1 MNTKKSKILTLII
14 MLCILAVVL
23 VINLFTYVINTNK
36 NTSTTLDTSF
46 TIVNYTFDADL
57 HEDNT
62 IDVSEV
68 ITVNFLKSGKHG
80 IYRNIPLVQEL
91 KLDDQSKPITQKIN
105 ISNIRANQSA
115 EKSFDNGN
123 VIIRF
128 GSENSV
134 QPTDRNID
142 FTLSY
147 TLDLGKDY
155 TEDYDMFY
163 FNLVGSDWD
172 VEIQSFTFNVSFP
185 KDFDANL
192 LNMYSGKLGSANQFT
207 NYNISNNVISGTAT
221 NLGANEALT
230 ISLKL
235 PENYF
240 STAKTIT
247 SSFAKV
253 SMWVAVSVL
262 ILIVL
267 FFAFRTR
274 KTPLVCPVEFYAPD
288 GMNPIDVGS
297 IHNDNVTTSD
307 ITSLIIYF
315 ASKKYLK
322 ININENKEII
332 LTKLKDISPKAKD
345 YEKKLFNRL
354 FEESNEIN
362 LTTDIKEKTTKDKTV
377 NSDIESKELESIPM
391 TIFNCTIEARQKR
404 PVKNRFNPKNL
415 TFGAIGTLLLLI
427 SVIMFVCGYVEDIY
441 SLKSG
446 FIGLFLVPFVTLFIS
461 CINLNLH
468 NHRLT
473 KSQTIL
479 NIVVI
484 VLSVSNIAID
494 LIYGFASISYTMG
507 YIHWVVGIASLISV
521 VLVGNIFIYSKEQ
534 TKAMGRVLGFKNF
547 ILTCEKDRM
556 DVLLKDNPE
565 YFYDILPYAYV
576 FGITDQF
583 VRRFEYLGY
592 IPPKNTCFENIG
604 DYIIF
609 NSIVNRNFDKISK
622 YAINEHVGTI
632 NSDSGRGFSGGGFSG
647 GGFSGGGGG
656 SW

>member
-1 MNTKKSKILTLII
+1 
-14 MLCILAVVL
+14 MLCILAVGL
-23 VINLFTYVINTNK
+23 VINLFTYVINTHK
-36 NTSTTLDTSF
+36 NTSTTVDTSF
-46 TIVNYTFDADL
+46 TIVNYTFDAEL

-68 ITVNFLKSGKHG
+68 ITVKFLKSNKHG

-91 KLDDQSKPITQKIN
+91 KVDDQSKAITQKIN

-115 EKSFDNGN
+115 EKSFDEGN

-128 GSENSV
+128 GSENCV
-134 QPTDRNID
+134 QPTDRNVD

-147 TLDLGKDY
+147 TLAMGKDHI
-155 TEDYDMFY
+155 EDFDMFY
-163 FNLVGSDWD
+163 FNLVGLDWE
-172 VEIQSFTFNVSFP
+172 VEIQNFSFNVSFP
-185 KDFDANL
+185 KDFDTNL
-192 LNMYSGKLGSANQFT
+192 LNMYSGKVGSTKQFT
-207 NYNISNNVISGTAT
+207 NYNVSSNVVSGTAT

-240 STAKTIT
+240 SSAKVIT
-247 SSFAKV
+247 STFAKV
-253 SMWVAVSVL
+253 CMWIAVAVLAL
-262 ILIVL
+262 III
-267 FFAFRTR
+267 FFLLRTR

-288 GMNPIDVGS
+288 GMNPIDVS
-297 IHNDNVTTSD
+297 NIYNSSVTTSD

-332 LTKLKDISPKAKD
+332 LTKLKEISPKAKD

-362 LTTDIKEKTTKDKTV
+362 LTTDLKEKTIKEETA

-427 SVIMFVCGYVEDIY
+427 SVIMFVCGYVEDVY

-446 FIGLFLVPFVTLFIS
+446 LIILFLVPFVTLFIT

-468 NHRLT
+468 SHHLT
-473 KSQTIL
+473 KSQMIL

-484 VLSVSNIAID
+484 LFSVSNIAID

-521 VLVGNIFIYSKEQ
+521 ILVGNIFIYSEEQ

-583 VRRFEYLGY
+583 IRRFEYLGY
-592 IPPKNTCFENIG
+592 IPPKNICFENIG

-609 NSIVNRNFDKISK
+609 NSIVNRSFDKISK

-632 NSDSGRGFSGGGFSG
+632 SGNSGRGFSGGGFSG